1 MLCARYIPRL
11 LHLGLITFA
20 VALLAGT
27 IVEKTRMRS
36 EVPAIATTAD
46 VSVIDVAR
54 GVDVGMLSTLVK
66 LAADERVIAIDDQ
79 AVENDLAAG
88 ALLGQR
94 TLGANTYL
102 DLTVGSVR
110 GKRRVL
116 VLMH

>member
-1 MLCARYIPRL
+1 MAP
-11 LHLGLITFA
+11 TVNAFFA
-20 VALLAGT
+20 VPGELVANN
-27 IVEKTRMRS
+27 
-36 EVPAIATTAD
+36 TAH
-46 VSVIDVAR
+46 SKQQENR
-54 GVDVGMLSTLVK
+54 
-66 LAADERVIAIDDQ
+66 DQ